1 MGPEPPRRLRGDPGG
16 ELVRLRHLALLACT
30 AGAGGCA
37 LRSDVATLRLQLDAQ
52 QRAAAR
58 SDSVTQAN
66 LSAIAR
72 LVQGVLDSL
81 AAQQAVIAGMRGD
94 LQGDLYN
101 VQQQLMAVQ
110 ELTGQSQQRLT
121 ELRGQ
126 LEERSEQRAVQAPVP
141 AAPGGAGPS
150 PAGASGG
157 PSPSTAAAPSP
168 DQLMELGLQQ
178 LRRGSPSTARS
189 AFAQF
194 LKLFPAHARAGDAY
208 FFTGEAWST
217 EGSGDSA
224 AAAYREVVQRYPA
237 SGHVAAAL
245 YKLGMIA
252 VGAGR
257 RDEAKAQ
264 FNQLV
269 GAYPLSEEAAL
280 AREQLRSLGSA
291 PAASARPPR

>member
-1 MGPEPPRRLRGDPGG
+1 
-16 ELVRLRHLALLACT
+16 VRLRYLALLA
-30 AGAGGCA
+30 GAVGVGGCA
-37 LRSDVATLRLQLDAQ
+37 LRSDVTTLRLQLDAQ
-52 QRAAAR
+52 RQAAAR

-66 LSAIAR
+66 LSSIAR

-81 AAQQAVIAGMRGD
+81 AAQQAVIAGLRGD
-94 LQGDLYN
+94 LRVDLYN

-126 LEERSEQRAVQAPVP
+126 LEERSEQLAAQAPAP
-141 AAPGGAGPS
+141 AAPGAAGQAPAS
-150 PAGASGG
+150 PAGA
-157 PSPSTAAAPSP
+157 APSSPAVVVAPPAP

-178 LRRGSPSTARS
+178 LRRGSPATSRS

-194 LKLFPAHARAGDAY
+194 LKLYPTHSRAGDAC
-208 FFTGEAWST
+208 FFTGEAWSA
-217 EGSGDSA
+217 EGSSDSA
-224 AAAYREVVQRYPA
+224 AAAYRQVVQRYPA

-252 VGAGR
+252 MGAGR

-280 AREQLRSLGSA
+280 AREQLRSLGA
-291 PAASARPPR
+291 TPPAADRPPR